1 MKLVTIIGSE
11 TMFNLLAKMVEKN
24 KELPDASIKR
34 VQSTTELED
43 AIEFF
48 KGEIYVLDPQL
59 PEGSNL
65 QKVLEANQVPF
76 LLIGDDVKE
85 IVPKLVERFGIPP
98 EEIDISEEVENERI
112 IYRNKIIEKEI
123 ITKQYQSL
131 PSKVIIVGSLT
142 KGSGSTILAT
152 NLARMVG
159 ERKIDVAYM
168 EHPLI
173 KPYMYD
179 YLQIHT
185 SDHEY
190 TDVTRAVKVKNAN
203 LKEEPFIQDNV
214 RWHVID
220 ATEYPM
226 KDFEYHHLLM
236 ATHAIGANVLIVDI
250 SDRWEDPEIQQFM
263 RHADLILM
271 AAEPDII
278 KYEYA
283 RLEYRVSPSDSHPT
297 REYRIMKYLEE
308 NHINKYEIVLMK
320 YFKGV
325 HMETMNQ
332 ILHRRPIAMLPY
344 IEYPVIIKAMQNFKL
359 LYDFDNSS
367 KELLEENFLRIISR
381 FMPNDLVQLKTERKG
396 LLSKLIMKK

>member
-1 MKLVTIIGSE
+1 MKLVTIIESD
-11 TMFNLLAKMVEKN
+11 TMFNLLSKMIEKN
-24 KELPDASIKR
+24 KEIPTSTIKR
-34 VQSTTELED
+34 LHSSTELEE

-48 KGEIYVLDPQL
+48 KADVYVLDPKI

-65 QKVLEANQVPF
+65 KKILTLHQVPY
-76 LLIGDDVKE
+76 LLVEDDVKE
-85 IVPKLVERFGIPP
+85 IVPILVERFGIPI
-98 EEIDISEEVENERI
+98 EEVDISEEIESERI
-112 IYRNKIIEKEI
+112 VYRNKIVEKEV

-131 PSKVIIVGSLT
+131 PSKIILVGSLT

-159 ERKIDVAYM
+159 ERKIDVAYL

-185 SDHEY
+185 SEQEY
-190 TDVTRAVKVKNAN
+190 FDVTRAVKVRTAN
-203 LKEEPFIQDNV
+203 LKEESFVKDNV

-220 ATEYPM
+220 ATESPM
-226 KDFEYHHLLM
+226 RDFEYHHLLM

-263 RHADLILM
+263 RHADLILI
-271 AAEPDII
+271 ATEPDVI

-283 RLEYRVSPSDSHPT
+283 RLDYRESANQSFPT
-297 REYRIMKYLEE
+297 REYRIMKYLDET
-308 NHINKYEIVLMK
+308 HANKYEIVLMK
-320 YFKGV
+320 HFKGA
-325 HMETMNQ
+325 HMAIMNEL
-332 ILHRRPIAMLPY
+332 LHRPPIAKLPY
-344 IEYPVIIKAMQNFKL
+344 IEYPTIMKAMQDLKL
-359 LYDFDNSS
+359 LYDFDDSS

-381 FMPNDLVQLKTERKG
+381 FIPNDLVQLRVGRKG
-396 LLSKLIMKK
+396 LLSKLMKK